1 MREKLTITKDN
12 YKEVVLRKSIITC
25 WVLLIICFIVK
36 ICGGNFFNISCDNER
51 FVNFCNYI
59 DKTIIKYVMYY
70 ISFITQT
77 ILMYRLINPIGFV
90 TKRKHIL
97 FLIIC
102 SVIWCLKLLIEN
114 INLKIP
120 LFLLDIID
128 LIAMFVLLYSFTK
141 KFKRT
146 IIAIML
152 LFIFP
157 FISAITKNIGLS
169 GVITDSYFI
178 TTCFIIDMY
187 IMLILACKYA
197 KLNYIRRMK

>member
-36 ICGGNFFNISCDNER
+36 ICGGNFFNISCNNAR

-152 LFIFP
+152 LFIFT